1 MMFKIGDRIRNRH
14 TGREYTVCDVV
25 EIYER
30 RVFEISDDDFN
41 LMRFNTDYL
50 LHWEAVA

>member
-1 MMFKIGDRIRNRH
+1 MFKIGDRIRNRH

-25 EIYER
+25 DIYER